1 VEALFGGW
9 RWEAAAFAGIEAFLT
24 ICGPVWLLEVARR
37 RLDHRFW
44 WGSTAQR
51 TSYAAFIVQGFVL
64 IGLAGLLRQVT
75 APAEIKAVVVATGG
89 VVGSFALAWLLTRV
103 PGVRRV
109 V

>member
-1 VEALFGGW
+1 
-9 RWEAAAFAGIEAFLT
+9 
-24 ICGPVWLLEVARR
+24 
-37 RLDHRFW
+37 
-44 WGSTAQR
+44 
-51 TSYAAFIVQGFVL
+51 VQGFVL